1 MPAASAASS
10 GAARHAVK
18 DEAGFQG
25 RLREALDMPA
35 PEEKAA
41 QEPPQAKPAERPFQE
56 AAKPEA
62 EAAASHLSAA
72 GEKTA
77 DAPAE
82 MATKPEAEAAASLLS
97 VAGEKTADAPA
108 EMAAPEV
115 PSSTPLV
122 SAAALPQGALSLQA
136 ATPLVSA
143 AVLPQGAWSLQAVTP
158 QLAQEMPGGQPASV
172 PATGALTPNGAAQ
185 IPLGEAEAEAKAQPV
200 LTPSAQA
207 LASNLAGHGTPEG
220 AEAQQESLVAAL
232 ATAPGQ
238 MAAQQAGQTPQTPSS
253 TRKGAASAKD
263 NAIAARDNVAQ
274 FEKQATSAALLAQ
287 ALATTEAAPGLNII
301 MAAEGAEARFSL
313 VSLEAAKPAGT
324 KTSGEGRADGLALQA
339 PGFALPDG
347 TLQRTDAPLTSAVAR
362 DMPAPPPAR
371 QLAPVVVSLVLGRG
385 DEALTISLDPG
396 ELGRVE
402 VSIGQG
408 KDAGQVRIVA
418 ERPETL
424 ALLQRDQRELD
435 RALTQAGLGDVAR
448 SLSFS
453 LASDQGRQQH
463 HGAAHQGGQRFPGQA
478 TGLEAERPLAPISNQ
493 ARSATSLLDIAV

>member
-1 MPAASAASS
+1 MLETASAPLPMPAASAASS
-10 GAARHAVK
+10 GAARPALK

-62 EAAASHLSAA
+62 EAEAEAAASHLSAA

-82 MATKPEAEAAASLLS
+82 L
-97 VAGEKTADAPA
+97 
-108 EMAAPEV
+108 AAPEV

-122 SAAALPQGALSLQA
+122 SAAALPQGAWSLQA
-136 ATPLVSA
+136 A
-143 AVLPQGAWSLQAVTP
+143 TP

-207 LASNLAGHGTPEG
+207 LTSNFAGHGTPEG

-253 TRKGAASAKD
+253 ARKGAASAKD

-287 ALATTEAAPGLNII
+287 ALATTEAAPALNII
-301 MAAEGAEARFSL
+301 TAAEGAEARFSL

-385 DEALTISLDPG
+385 DEALTIALDPG